1 MANFKSIYLYFRNL
15 FKKKVDIPSYHE
27 KRAIIEGYQRQFNPG
42 TFVETGTFLGDTVE
56 YFKTKFGKVISIE
69 LSKELAEKA
78 AKRFQND
85 SNVHI
90 IEGDSGVVLA
100 DLVKKLHAPA
110 LFWLD
115 GHYSSEFFVKDE
127 YIRTAR
133 SDKDTP
139 IMKELN
145 VLLNDSQHHIIL
157 IDDARLFNGEGDYPT
172 LNTIREYVGK
182 SKFAF
187 DVIVNRD
194 IINIIPKK

>member
-1 MANFKSIYLYFRNL
+1 MPNIKSIYPYLRNL

-27 KRAIIEGYQRQFNPG
+27 KRAIIEGYQRQFNPD

-56 YFKTKFGKVISIE
+56 YFKTKFGNVVSIE

-85 SNVHI
+85 SNVRI
-90 IEGDSGVVLA
+90 IEGDSGIVLA
-100 DLVKKLHAPA
+100 DLVKNLHAPA

-115 GHYSSEFFVKDE
+115 GHYSSEFFVQDE
-127 YIRTAR
+127 YVRTAR

-145 VLLNDSQHHIIL
+145 ILLNDSRQHIIM
-157 IDDARLFNGEGDYPT
+157 IDDARLFNGQGDYPT
-172 LNTIREYVGK
+172 LNTIRDNVGR

-187 DVIVNRD
+187 DVFVNRD